1 MDKKLLLRF
10 IKYKRILNQLK
21 ALGLERVFS
30 NNLGDA
36 LDITSTLVRKDFSI
50 LGIPGNKRGGYNID
64 EVIAKFDEKLGS
76 GKPIQ
81 IIVVGCGNVGRAL
94 LKYTGFEKDGL
105 KVVAGFDNNPEAAG
119 KSNSIPVHPMEELA
133 SFVRV
138 HNIKIGVIAVPS
150 AETTSVF
157 QNMIIAGV
165 RGFLNF
171 SPVEL
176 KCTKMLSGLPECPPS
191 CTVHNINISPELENL
206 FYLVNMKE
214 QMEEDGSSA
223 E

>member
-64 EVIAKFDEKLGS
+64 EVIAKFDDKLGS
-76 GKPIQ
+76 GKPIKV
-81 IIVVGCGNVGRAL
+81 IIVGCGNIGRAL
-94 LKYTGFEKDGL
+94 LQYTGFEKDGL
-105 KVVAGFDNNPEAAG
+105 KVVAGFDKGVDAVS
-119 KSNSIPVHPMEELA
+119 KDKSIPVYPMEELD
-133 SFVRV
+133 SYVKK
-138 HNIKIGVIAVPS
+138 HHIKIGVIAVPS
-150 AETTSVF
+150 AETTGVF
-157 QNMIIAGV
+157 QKMMQAGV

-176 KCTKMLSGLPECPPS
+176 KCTKMLSGHPAGPSS

-206 FYLVNMKE
+206 FYLVSMKE
-214 QMEEDGSSA
+214 HMGGK
-223 E
+223 